1 MLNWI
6 FQKMGKTLEH
16 RQMSSPGNPSG
27 EGFQADP
34 VPVLVAVS
42 VAGQDLPPV
51 LIDVRTEGEFAAGHL
66 HGAHLLPLDRFTE
79 GIEALVPHKQQP
91 VVVYCRSGARSGAAV
106 NWMHQHGYT
115 QARNGGGIGTLALEL
130 QCPIDRA

>member
-6 FQKMGKTLEH
+6 LQKMAKTPEH
-16 RQMSSPGNPSG
+16 RQMSSPGNSSG

-34 VPVLVAVS
+34 VPALVAGS

-51 LIDVRTEGEFAAGHL
+51 LIDVRTEAEFAAGHL
-66 HGAHLLPLDRFTE
+66 RGAHLLPLDRFTE

-91 VVVYCRSGARSGAAV
+91 VVVYCRSGARSGSAV
-106 NWMHQHGYT
+106 NWMNQHGYT

>member
-1 MLNWI
+1 MLDWI
-6 FQKMGKTLEH
+6 LQKMGKTPGH
-16 RQMSSPGNPSG
+16 RQMSSPENSSG
-27 EGFQADP
+27 EGFQVDP
-34 VPVLVAVS
+34 GPALVA

-66 HGAHLLPLDRFTE
+66 RGAHLLPLDRFIE

-115 QARNGGGIGTLALEL
+115 QARNGGGIGALALEL